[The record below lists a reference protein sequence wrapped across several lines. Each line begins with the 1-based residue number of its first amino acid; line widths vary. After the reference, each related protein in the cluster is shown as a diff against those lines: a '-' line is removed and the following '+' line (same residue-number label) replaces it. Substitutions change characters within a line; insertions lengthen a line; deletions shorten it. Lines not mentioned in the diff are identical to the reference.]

1 MIRKTNIAVL
11 LDIRHK
17 AAYELT
23 SGILRYAAA
32 HRNWSVRLLG
42 NHPSN
47 GSLSDDK
54 SWHPDGIIIDR
65 MRYSAE
71 GLSALSEATLRG
83 AIFIGTI
90 PPPDDCRFPFVHMSS
105 DNRQIAESAASAFIQ
120 HGLRNFAFIGSP
132 KDEKWSVERARYFRA
147 AIRRNGMSVSVFTA
161 QADKSP
167 HNQGTGEDIPAW
179 LHSLPKPC
187 GIFAAYDQRALHVL
201 DICKR
206 EGIPV
211 PEQLQVIG
219 VDNEDYICENTT
231 PTLSSIPRQLISS
244 GYKAAALLDKILEN
258 KRRIPRSV
266 LIPAEQIVER
276 MSTSDFSCA
285 GSRVARAREYIRKNA
300 TTGIGASSVVK
311 QVGGSL
317 RLLEMQFKKLLSHSI
332 SEEINLVRFS
342 KVTELLTK
350 STVPIGSI
358 ARQCGFQ
365 SDNYLK
371 NAFRQRFGTSM
382 SRYRQT
388 HLASNGFQVASPR
401 NTSVSTPNGRDAR
414 SPMKF

>member
-1 MIRKTNIAVL
+1 MTRKTNVAVL

-17 AAYELT
+17 AAYDLT

-47 GSLSDDK
+47 GSLSDDR

-71 GLSALSEATLRG
+71 GLSALSETTLRG
-83 AIFIGTI
+83 AIFIGTL
-90 PPPDDCRFPFVHMSS
+90 PPPDNCPFPFVRMSS
-105 DNRQIAESAASAFIQ
+105 DNRQIAESAASAFVQ
-120 HGLRNFAFIGSP
+120 HGFRNFAFIGSAQ
-132 KDEKWSVERARYFRA
+132 DEKWSSERARYFCA
-147 AIRRNGMSVSVFTA
+147 AIRRKGMSVSVFTA
-161 QADKSP
+161 RADTPP
-167 HNQGTGEDIPAW
+167 HDPDTSNALPAW

-201 DICKR
+201 DVCKQ
-206 EGIPV
+206 EGIAI
-211 PEQLQVIG
+211 PEQIQVIG
-219 VDNEDYICENTT
+219 VDNEEYICENTT
-231 PTLSSIPRQLISS
+231 PTLSSIPRQLIGS
-244 GYKAAALLDKILEN
+244 GYKAAALLDKILEK
-258 KRRIPRSV
+258 KRRIPSSV
-266 LIPAEQIVER
+266 LIPAAPIVER

-332 SEEINLVRFS
+332 SEEINLVRFN
-342 KVTELLTK
+342 KVAELLAK

-365 SDNYLK
+365 NDNYLK
-371 NAFRQRFGTSM
+371 NAFRKRFGSSM
-382 SRYRQT
+382 SHYRLT
-388 HLASNGFQVASPR
+388 HIAPKGLQGPVLK
-401 NTSVSTPNGRDAR
+401 TP
-414 SPMKF
+414 PH